1 MCLRCASGSSG
12 AFVLSFSVEFSM
24 VLEGVVDQAFAYLS
38 SQVTQT
44 YHSAAQRYVWACLNV
59 CMGFYMA
66 IESPVLPLCL
76 LHV

>member
-12 AFVLSFSVEFSM
+12 AFVLLSFSVEFSM

-44 YHSAAQRYVWACLNV
+44 YHSAAQRY
-59 CMGFYMA
+59 MYG
-66 IESPVLPLCL
+66 
-76 LHV
+76 HV